1 MLFKKKNILLKLL
14 FYYKVLNKIISYVLF
29 LPFSLHALYLLS
41 VHDFKKLFEMYYID
55 NKLSRSWIIKIY
67 FLFIFI
73 IFFSQFC
80 SFSVCHDFLWVSE
93 PTHFFILVHSKI
105 VILVKKILRILSDI
119 VNIITFQFNYFLLNM
134 NIFYRI
140 WLQC

>member
-29 LPFSLHALYLLS
+29 PPFSLHALYLLS
-41 VHDFKKLFEMYYID
+41 FHDFKKLFEMYYID

-73 IFFSQFC
+73 IFSLSSVVFRFVMISCESANPPIFLFSYTQ
-80 SFSVCHDFLWVSE
+80 
-93 PTHFFILVHSKI
+93 K
-105 VILVKKILRILSDI
+105 
-119 VNIITFQFNYFLLNM
+119 
-134 NIFYRI
+134 
-140 WLQC
+140 